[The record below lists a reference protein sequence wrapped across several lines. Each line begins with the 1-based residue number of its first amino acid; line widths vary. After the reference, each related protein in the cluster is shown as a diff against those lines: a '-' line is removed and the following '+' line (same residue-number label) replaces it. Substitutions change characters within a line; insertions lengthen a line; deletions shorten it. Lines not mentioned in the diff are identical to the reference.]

1 MINFMKYKKIKLKV
15 PETKND
21 LKSFIGISEAPAK
34 EIGAPSLIWQV
45 CYKTSL
51 DSAIYTQMTKAS
63 SADHAVSV
71 ARSYIPRGA
80 EIVGVHQ
87 VPSRINLAYAGYL
100 DEQNMTIS
108 NKKGEREPK
117 YAKR

>member
-1 MINFMKYKKIKLKV
+1 MKNRKIQLKV
-15 PETKND
+15 PDTKYD
-21 LKSFIGISEAPAK
+21 LKSIISTREAPAT

-45 CYKTSL
+45 SYKTSPE
-51 DSAIYTQMTKAS
+51 SAIYTQMTKAS
-63 SADHAVSV
+63 NADHAVRV
-71 ARSYIPRGA
+71 ARSYIPRGV

-117 YAKR
+117 YARR